1 MSNPQT
7 ISKHSDT
14 SQTSP
19 DTGINNGK
27 EPVSNAPQEHL
38 PKPFNSRAQF
48 HENLMVL
55 LRRFLITSLS
65 LVLLVITLLGFSK
78 LQRLTKWEQRGFN
91 TLSILLPGMASL
103 GLGSLIGHLGSMLR
117 WPLLART
124 TYKMQ
129 DVW

>member
-1 MSNPQT
+1 
-7 ISKHSDT
+7 
-14 SQTSP
+14 
-19 DTGINNGK
+19 
-27 EPVSNAPQEHL
+27 
-38 PKPFNSRAQF
+38 
-48 HENLMVL
+48 MVL